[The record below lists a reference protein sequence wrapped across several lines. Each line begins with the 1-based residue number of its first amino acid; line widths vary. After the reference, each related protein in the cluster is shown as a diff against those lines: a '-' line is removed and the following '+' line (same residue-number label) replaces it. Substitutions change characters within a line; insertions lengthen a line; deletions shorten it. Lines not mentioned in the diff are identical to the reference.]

1 MEGNSGLWKSEYF
14 IENLKNQNLLFWNQ
28 KYSEMLR
35 NRVIFII
42 LIKKS
47 LPTRKILL
55 RVGKKNKKQKKNAG
69 TLEPV
74 LKYMLNVINEN
85 TRLIS

>member
-1 MEGNSGLWKSEYF
+1 
-14 IENLKNQNLLFWNQ
+14 
-28 KYSEMLR
+28 MLR

-47 LPTRKILL
+47 LPTRKTLL
-55 RVGKKNKKQKKNAG
+55 RVGKKKQKTKKNAG

-85 TRLIS
+85 TRLIC